1 MIYAMTQEEREAH
14 YRARIVEIA
23 SRGDLLTGHTS
34 AEMAYLVADYPY
46 GFRLRCSIRY
56 WLEYKKGHGFRLVSQ
71 TSNPK
76 RPGLVWNKPKASTYS
91 ECAVMIR
98 DDEGH
103 IHLHTLSPG
112 GWSEWA
118 TVETYETH
126 YAPALTDAHR
136 AAIGYIKASVK
147 ASDVLIV
154 TVQEVTDDRPR
165 QSQEEQAAIYRKA
178 LAYGYAQ
185 TSLVDTACDAEDAI
199 NLDELEAYADEC
211 RVADAA

>member
-1 MIYAMTQEEREAH
+1 VIYASTQAGREAQ
-14 YRARIVEIA
+14 YRARIIVIA

-34 AEMAYLVADYPY
+34 PETAYLVADYPY
-46 GFRLRCSIRY
+46 GFRLRCQMRY
-56 WLEYKKGHGFRLVSQ
+56 WLEYKQGHGFRLVSQ

-91 ECAVMIR
+91 DCAVMIR

-112 GWSEWA
+112 GWSEWT

-136 AAIGYIKASVK
+136 ATIRFIRATIKAGEVLTYTVTTT
-147 ASDVLIV
+147 SD
-154 TVQEVTDDRPR
+154 EPR
-165 QSQEEQAAIYRKA
+165 QSQEGQAAIYRKA

-185 TSLVDTACDAEDAI
+185 TRLVDAACDAEDAI
-199 NLDELEAYADEC
+199 DIDELEAYADEC
-211 RVADAA
+211 RAADAA

>member
-1 MIYAMTQEEREAH
+1 MIYATTQEAREAQ
-14 YRARIVEIA
+14 YRARIIEIA

-34 AEMAYLVADYPY
+34 PDTAYLVEDYPY

-56 WLEYKKGHGFRLVSQ
+56 WLEHKRGHGFRLVSQ

-76 RPGLVWNKPKASTYS
+76 RPGLIWNKPKPSTYH

-112 GWSEWA
+112 GWSKWA
-118 TVETYETH
+118 TVDTYETH

-136 AAIGYIKASVK
+136 AAIRFIRATIKAGE
-147 ASDVLIV
+147 VLTYTV
-154 TVQEVTDDRPR
+154 TTNNDEPR
-165 QSQEEQAAIYRKA
+165 QTKEEQEAIYARA
-178 LAYGYAQ
+178 LAYGYR
-185 TSLVDTACDAEDAI
+185 E
-199 NLDELEAYADEC
+199 
-211 RVADAA
+211 ADAA